1 MTESRGVM
9 HVCSLSMSPLTVVR
23 NDLKTVEEKYN
34 LLSEEE
40 RQNDQLLLCNFNRLR
55 WTELSMEYNR
65 YIQLQYV
72 YEHLGDKGEHPKFRQ
87 VKMRPLFKAWKR
99 EVLRQNWL
107 DIRKGIDAIAMN
119 SRLDRKKDS
128 FSAQRSLLAGK
139 SLAKLGFVNQP
150 PLIDL
155 VDVLGPLAAL
165 DAFQTPEATNLGFA
179 NQQLDYCA
187 STAVRTLSEAP
198 TTETTDETE
207 ELNIEDV
214 RQRLRKRGLVLQEDL
229 IDGKTRRRARIQ
241 SLYSEENT
249 KEEEKEEAA
258 PEEQVEERGVFSKI
272 TKPSTPKQKAILAL
286 IIIVIIV
293 LLALLGVYIY
303 IRYKRYEAFKIAQ
316 EACKN
321 VPRPTPRKSS
331 WFSK

>member
-40 RQNDQLLLCNFNRLR
+40 RQKDQLLLCHFNRLR

-87 VKMRPLFKAWKR
+87 VKMRPLFRAWKR

-107 DIRKGIDAIAMN
+107 DIRKGLDAIALN
-119 SRLDRKKDS
+119 SRMDRKKDS

-150 PLIDL
+150 PLADL
-155 VDVLGPLAAL
+155 VDVMGPLAVL

-179 NQQLDYCA
+179 NKQIDYCA
-187 STAVRTLSEAP
+187 STAVRTISEAP
-198 TTETTDETE
+198 TTETVDETE
-207 ELNIEDV
+207 ELNVEAV
-214 RQRLRKRGLVLQEDL
+214 RQRLRKRGLVLQEDI
-229 IDGKTRRRARIQ
+229 IDGKRKRLAEEARLEQERA
-241 SLYSEENT
+241 LAEEQ
-249 KEEEKEEAA
+249 EKEKEALK
-258 PEEQVEERGVFSKI
+258 ERSVLSKI
-272 TKPSTPKQKAILAL
+272 TKPTTPKQKGIMAAV
-286 IIIVIIV
+286 IVIFFIV
-293 LLALLGVYIY
+293 VALLCFFIY
-303 IRYKRYEAFKIAQ
+303 IKYKRYEAYKIAQ

-321 VPRPTPRKSS
+321 VPRPTPKKS
-331 WFSK
+331 WFGK